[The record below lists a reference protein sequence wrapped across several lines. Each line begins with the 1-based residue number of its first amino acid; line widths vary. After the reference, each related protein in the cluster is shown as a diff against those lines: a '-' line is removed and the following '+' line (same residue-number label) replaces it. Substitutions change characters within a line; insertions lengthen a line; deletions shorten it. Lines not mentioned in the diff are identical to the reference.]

1 MSSWP
6 PLDLLQ
12 QLYISHVLEASKLDT
27 VLKMEPHEGKLLL
40 DVAYEM
46 LKLTERKRLK
56 MD

>member
-1 MSSWP
+1 M
-6 PLDLLQ
+6 
-12 QLYISHVLEASKLDT
+12 DT

-46 LKLTERKRLK
+46 LKLTEKKRLK